1 MKKKLENEPK
11 TNSDSQRVLA
21 PAYHR
26 HVASIDPAVQAR
38 LIRDLEPVVAVEYA
52 RHLAVQRIW
61 YPHEYVPWSEGRT
74 FAGPLNGDAWEAKD
88 SKLSGI
94 AQDSLVLNLMTED
107 NLPSYH
113 TEIAIAMGRDGAWGN
128 WIERWTAEEA
138 RHAIVIR
145 DYLMATRGVDP
156 YELEDLRMAHM
167 QLGYQTPYDTDMLHT
182 VAYVSFQEL
191 ATRIS
196 HRNTGRI
203 SNDPIAETL
212 LQRVSLDENLHMI
225 FYRNLL
231 GSAIDL
237 EPNAAMRAITDV
249 VSNFAM
255 PGVGMPG
262 FGRKAVQIALAG
274 IYDMKQHLDEV
285 VAPVLRAWNVFERED
300 LSGDGALAR
309 EELKIFLEAAE
320 VDANR
325 FIEKRE
331 LYFERLIARGQE
343 PIRLT

>member
-1 MKKKLENEPK
+1 MP
-11 TNSDSQRVLA
+11 
-21 PAYHR
+21 P
-26 HVASIDPAVQAR
+26 IDPKIQDR
-38 LIRDLEPVVAVEYA
+38 LIRDLEPVVAVELE
-52 RHLAVQRIW
+52 RHLSVQKNW

-74 FAGPLNGDAWEAKD
+74 YAGPLNGDAWEAKD
-88 SKLSGI
+88 SRLTSI

-128 WIERWTAEEA
+128 WIERWTAEEN
-138 RHAIVIR
+138 RHGIVMR

-167 QLGYQTPYDTDMLHT
+167 SLGYQTPYETDMLHT

-203 SNDPIAETL
+203 SDDPICEGM
-212 LQRVSLDENLHMI
+212 LQRIALDENLHMI

-231 GSAIDL
+231 GNAIDL

-249 VSNFAM
+249 VTNFAM

-274 IYDMKQHLDEV
+274 IYDLQQHLDEV
-285 VAPVLRAWNVFERED
+285 VAPVLRAWNVFDRED
-300 LSGDGALAR
+300 LTGDGQAAR
-309 EELKIFLEAAE
+309 NEPSEFLTKAGDDAA
-320 VDANR
+320 R
-325 FIEKRE
+325 FGEKRE
-331 LYFERLIARGQE
+331 AHFEPLIARGQA

>member
-1 MKKKLENEPK
+1 M
-11 TNSDSQRVLA
+11 A
-21 PAYHR
+21 A
-26 HVASIDPAVQAR
+26 IDPAIQAR
-38 LIRDLEPVVAVEYA
+38 LIRDLEPVVAVELE
-52 RHLAVQRIW
+52 RHLSVQKNW
-61 YPHEYVPWSEGRT
+61 YPHEYVPWSEGRD

-88 SKLSGI
+88 SRLTAI

-128 WIERWTAEEA
+128 WIERWTAEEN
-138 RHAIVIR
+138 RHGIVMR

-167 QLGYQTPYDTDMLHT
+167 SLGYQTPYETDMLHT

-203 SNDPIAETL
+203 SDDPICEGM
-212 LQRVSLDENLHMI
+212 LQRISMDENLHMI

-231 GSAIDL
+231 GNAIDL

-249 VSNFAM
+249 VTNFAM

-274 IYDMKQHLDEV
+274 IYDMPQHLEEV
-285 VAPVLRAWNVFERED
+285 IAPVLRAWNVFDRED
-300 LSGDGALAR
+300 LTGDGQAARNELA
-309 EELKIFLEAAE
+309 EFLAQANIDAA
-320 VDANR
+320 R
-325 FIEKRE
+325 FGEKRE
-331 LYFERLIARGQE
+331 AHFEKLIARGQE
-343 PIRLT
+343 PIRLAK

>member
-1 MKKKLENEPK
+1 M
-11 TNSDSQRVLA
+11 A
-21 PAYHR
+21 
-26 HVASIDPAVQAR
+26 IDPAIQSR
-38 LIRDLEPVVAVEYA
+38 LIRDLEPVVAVELD
-52 RHLAVQRIW
+52 RHLSVQKQW

-88 SKLSGI
+88 SKLSVI

-128 WIERWTAEEA
+128 WIERWTAEEN
-138 RHAIVIR
+138 RHGIVMR

-167 QLGYQTPYDTDMLHT
+167 SLGYQTPYETDMLHT

-203 SNDPIAETL
+203 SNDPTCEGM
-212 LQRVSLDENLHMI
+212 LQRIALDENLHMI

-231 GSAIDL
+231 GKAIDL

-249 VSNFAM
+249 VKNFAM

-274 IYDMKQHLDEV
+274 IYDLQLHVDEV
-285 VAPVLRAWNVFERED
+285 ITPVLRAWNIFDRED
-300 LSGDGALAR
+300 LTGDGQAARNELSEFLA
-309 EELKIFLEAAE
+309 KSSQEAE
-320 VDANR
+320 R
-325 FIEKRE
+325 FNEKRE
-331 LYFERLIARGQE
+331 VHFEKLIARGQE
-343 PIRLT
+343 PIRLVN

>member
-1 MKKKLENEPK
+1 M
-11 TNSDSQRVLA
+11 
-21 PAYHR
+21 
-26 HVASIDPAVQAR
+26 ASIDPALQSR
-38 LIRDLEPVVAVEYA
+38 LIRDLEPVVAVELE
-52 RHLAVQRIW
+52 RHLSVQKNW

-113 TEIAIAMGRDGAWGN
+113 TEIAISMGREGAWGN

-138 RHAIVIR
+138 RHSIAIR

-167 QLGYQTPYDTDMLHT
+167 ALGYTTSYDNDMLHT

-203 SNDPIAETL
+203 SNDPIAEGL
-212 LQRVSLDENLHMI
+212 LQRVALDENLHMI

-231 GSAIDL
+231 GKAIDL

-249 VSNFAM
+249 VSDFAM

-274 IYDMKQHLDEV
+274 IYDQKQHIDEV
-285 VAPVLRAWNVFERED
+285 VAPVLRAWNIFERED
-300 LSGDGALAR
+300 ITGEGAKARDELAVFIAKA
-309 EELKIFLEAAE
+309 EEE
-320 VDANR
+320 ANR
-325 FIEKRE
+325 FIEKRDAH
-331 LYFERLIARGQE
+331 FDRLVARGQE